1 MLPLR
6 WTERAVNDLAGIAE
20 FISRTSDVYAEQ
32 VVLQIEQR
40 AQMLRRHP
48 LLGKH
53 ALEAEDLDVREL
65 VVDSHRVFYRV
76 RPECIELLTIVHG
89 RQLTPRQF

>member
-32 VVLQIEQR
+32 VVLQIDQR
-40 AQMLRRHP
+40 
-48 LLGKH
+48 
-53 ALEAEDLDVREL
+53 V
-65 VVDSHRVFYRV
+65 
-76 RPECIELLTIVHG
+76 
-89 RQLTPRQF
+89 